1 MPASI
6 EIDFP
11 LTGSDVP
18 QIFSATGTF
27 VPDAGMPT
35 FACELRQSGVVVSSG
50 NIPPNNINL
59 VTQTWQADF
68 TVSSATSGLTL
79 HAAISDG
86 SSDAEDQPGI
96 TVDASPPIQI
106 NPLPTPPPPLP
117 MPPIPLM
124 QPAPVP
130 SGAAAGP
137 LANFDYT
144 VTGVCR
150 GDVAM
155 IECDAFLHKIGDHS
169 ARPRPTGAPVRVKP
183 QNGRWSAKL
192 NLPQMAQ
199 GFKLGV
205 RATAFD
211 KNGNKLKFV
220 DARKAPKK

>member
-117 MPPIPLM
+117 LPLIPPS
-124 QPAPVP
+124 PVP
-130 SGAAAGP
+130 FGAAAAA
-137 LANFDYT
+137 ANFDYT

-150 GDVAM
+150 NDVAM
-155 IECDAFLHKIGDHS
+155 IECDAFLFKIGDH
-169 ARPRPTGAPVRVKP
+169 AAKPKPTGAPVKVKP
-183 QNGRWSAKL
+183 QNGNWSAKL
-192 NLPQMAQ
+192 NLPAMAH

-205 RATAFD
+205 LAIAFD
-211 KNGNKLKFV
+211 KNGNKLKAV
-220 DARKAPKK
+220 EARKAPKAH